1 MRIVCS
7 VLLLLSLVRS
17 DAATDGGGEV
27 PFVVTGVT
35 AAAAVGSSSSSRLRG
50 HQRAAATDSDKGR
63 SRRRSLLAATT
74 TVGRIKSQQQQQSTG
89 LFDRKRFY
97 KEQDDTTTTNT
108 TKKKN
113 TGKGPQQ
120 HPSNNKNNATRR
132 PANNE
137 SNATATTITTRNQE
151 TQQNNSSS
159 SDESEVLSSGA
170 VVVQE
175 ETIITVP
182 PGTRYKLNLQS
193 DLYQNS
199 NNDPNTA
206 SIASSS
212 SAAAAA
218 SSSSSIATHAWE
230 DTSTQIYIGHEI
242 VENSNS
248 SLVKIEMVRKHDTEE
263 YGTVAGSS
271 TSTSSIHVH
280 IANGSFDHTVNN
292 NNTVTIRML
301 EEDEGENTDVNAT
314 HQNHQ
319 KNPLRGPN
327 NSNGGATIVQ
337 VGDKQYDTYIYE
349 YVTPVDKKYIKLSK
363 GGYGE
368 RFGRVLRQVRF
379 NKIPPIIDNFKV
391 RTSAWRYVPEAEHWL
406 RAVHTGVFPLLDTDY
421 PLLKDNPKV
430 QLLRSETM
438 ADSVTLPG
446 DYQLHGH
453 DQAGYWLQFAGTGG
467 GGASSSRIQYPGA
480 PGGTF
485 WDEFRHVV
493 QLQIARRNNS
503 RPSDYN
509 RWPGTFLC

>member
-1 MRIVCS
+1 MRRIVCS
-7 VLLLLSLVRS
+7 VLLLLSWLRS
-17 DAATDGGGEV
+17 NGATGGGGGEV
-27 PFVVTGVT
+27 PLVVAGVT
-35 AAAAVGSSSSSRLRG
+35 AAAAAAVGSSSSSRLRG
-50 HQRAAATDSDKGR
+50 HQR
-63 SRRRSLLAATT
+63 RSLRAATT
-74 TVGRIKSQQQQQSTG
+74 TVGRIKSPQQQQSTA
-89 LFDRKRFY
+89 LLDRKRFY
-97 KEQDDTTTTNT
+97 KEQVDDTTNTTTTT

-113 TGKGPQQ
+113 SGKGPQQ
-120 HPSNNKNNATRR
+120 HPSSNNKNNATRR

-137 SNATATTITTRNQE
+137 SSAAAATATTTSNQE
-151 TQQNNSSS
+151 TQQNDSSS
-159 SDESEVLSSGA
+159 SSEESELRSNGA
-170 VVVQE
+170 VVVQKE
-175 ETIITVP
+175 EIITVP
-182 PGTRYKLNLQS
+182 PGTRYKLNLHS

-199 NNDPNTA
+199 NTDPNTTA

-212 SAAAAA
+212 S
-218 SSSSSIATHAWE
+218 IATTHVWE
-230 DTSTQIYIGHEI
+230 DDTSTQIYIGHEI

-248 SLVKIEMVRKHDTEE
+248 SLVKIEMVRKQDNAE

-271 TSTSSIHVH
+271 SSSTSSIHVH
-280 IANGSFDHTVNN
+280 IANGSFDNTGNN

-301 EEDEGENTDVNAT
+301 EEDDGESTTDGNAT
-314 HQNHQ
+314 HQNPE

-327 NSNGGATIVQ
+327 NSNGGGATIVQ
-337 VGDKQYDTYIYE
+337 VGDQHYDTYIYE
-349 YVTPVDKKYIKLSK
+349 YATPVDKKYIKLSK

-379 NKIPPIIDNFKV
+379 NKIPPILDNFKV

-430 QLLRSETM
+430 HLLRSETM

-453 DQAGYWLQFAGTGG
+453 DQAGYWLQFAG
-467 GGASSSRIQYPGA
+467 GGASSRIQYPGA

-503 RPSDYN
+503 PPSDYN
-509 RWPGTFLC
+509 HWPGTFLC